1 MAAGYG
7 RNLSNMVPGV
17 NRGVRIA
24 GVATQKGEVIE
35 GGSQNEIEL
44 LLDQAK
50 EQQLYLDSLSTF
62 SALRDFSESPGDVV
76 YNIAEYRRA
85 ALLTY
90 PLKQGRILCISVCPG
105 TGLINFKIPS
115 HEDYYLEDMPYL
127 RKSMASSS

>member
-7 RNLSNMVPGV
+7 RNISNIVLGV
-17 NRGVRIA
+17 NRGVRFA

-76 YNIAEYRRA
+76 YNIAA
-85 ALLTY
+85 IDL
-90 PLKQGRILCISVCPG
+90 
-105 TGLINFKIPS
+105 
-115 HEDYYLEDMPYL
+115 
-127 RKSMASSS
+127 SS